1 MKNKKILSLLLAV
14 VLMLSFTA
22 CSSPSV
28 APEQSTIEPRESAT
42 VSEKGSRIV
51 TDVWG
56 REVEIPDTVESI
68 ICLGSGAPRMAAY
81 LNVMDMLIGTEE
93 HDLKSFTVLR
103 DYNPVYY
110 DTFKELPVVGAGG
123 GSGNNNGYPEEII
136 MLAPDVILAGFSQE
150 AADELYSQTGIP
162 VVCVR
167 YISNGLANDTFY
179 AAMRVFAQVVG
190 AQERCEAVL
199 SYIDACKED
208 LDSRTSGIPDSE
220 KLKAYTG
227 AVTFSG
233 MHGFS
238 GTYSN
243 FGPFT
248 VINALN
254 VADKADEEGYYE
266 ADLEKIIQWDPD
278 IIFLDPGNMNLVKD
292 EYATNPNYFK
302 SVRGVQEEKVYTMP
316 SFNNCGMN
324 ISYALM
330 NAYYAGIVLFP
341 EQFSDVDIAVKSS
354 EILTFFLGKDTYNAM
369 NEGGLYYGSI
379 TIGE

>member
-42 VSEKGSRIV
+42 VSKKGSRIV

-103 DYNPVYY
+103 DYNPVYH

-190 AQERCEAVL
+190 
-199 SYIDACKED
+199 
-208 LDSRTSGIPDSE
+208 E
-220 KLKAYTG
+220 K
-227 AVTFSG
+227 
-233 MHGFS
+233 
-238 GTYSN
+238 
-243 FGPFT
+243 
-248 VINALN
+248 
-254 VADKADEEGYYE
+254 
-266 ADLEKIIQWDPD
+266 
-278 IIFLDPGNMNLVKD
+278 
-292 EYATNPNYFK
+292 
-302 SVRGVQEEKVYTMP
+302 
-316 SFNNCGMN
+316 
-324 ISYALM
+324 
-330 NAYYAGIVLFP
+330 
-341 EQFSDVDIAVKSS
+341 
-354 EILTFFLGKDTYNAM
+354 
-369 NEGGLYYGSI
+369 
-379 TIGE
+379 